1 MRGRRAGLNCC
12 SLQVPVML
20 TSIVEPNNLR
30 TVFNALSMTRDLLR
44 RLREDGAFLS
54 LARRS
59 LLPLPFEREAN
70 LPGDVFPSPEPLD
83 AGSLRGRKI
92 AIVASGGS
100 GATASLVGVQRAFE
114 EAGLT
119 PAAISAC
126 SGSVLFASLWAC
138 GLDAAAVARF
148 WLTLPR
154 SGYFDPDWRNVLH
167 ASGAAFRRWGGL
179 LSGSALEHSF
189 RALLGDR
196 RLGETRIPFS
206 AVVWNIDLNRVEY
219 VGTRYTPELPVA
231 VAARVGISIPIFV
244 EPVRIGSHLYG
255 DGGVVDIFPVRPV
268 LDERPDVIIGL
279 NSYLPQDFG
288 GEDLSGWRDRT
299 FGILRASGQLRWSG
313 MLALAREQAR
323 LAGDRLVL
331 LHPVPYSQVR
341 GARFYETFLDR
352 TSWPSY
358 MLAGRQTAREALLR
372 SRTAFAASRATV
384 AA

>member
-1 MRGRRAGLNCC
+1 
-12 SLQVPVML
+12 ML

-30 TVFNALSMTRDLLR
+30 TVFNGLSMTRDLLR
-44 RLREDGAFLS
+44 RLREDGAFVS
-54 LARRS
+54 HIRRA
-59 LLPLPFEREAN
+59 LLPLPFERETK
-70 LPGDVFPSPEPLD
+70 LPADVFPPPEPLEV
-83 AGSLRGRKI
+83 ASLRGGKI

-100 GATASLVGVQRAFE
+100 GATASLAGVQRAFE
-114 EAGLT
+114 EASLV

-126 SGSVLFASLWAC
+126 SGAVLFASLWAC

-148 WLTLPR
+148 WLSLPR
-154 SGYFDPDWRNVLH
+154 NGYVDPDWRNVLR
-167 ASGAAFRRWGGL
+167 AGGAAFRRWGGL
-179 LSGSALEHSF
+179 LSGGALEQSF

-219 VGTRYTPELPVA
+219 IGTRFTPDLPVA

-268 LDERPDVIIGL
+268 LDQRPDVIIGL
-279 NSYLPQDFG
+279 NCYLPEAFA

-299 FGILRASGQLRWSG
+299 FGILRASEQLRWSG
-313 MLALAREQAR
+313 MLALAREQAL
-323 LAGDRLVL
+323 LAGDRLLL

-358 MLAGRQTAREALLR
+358 MLAGRQTARGTLLR
-372 SRTAFAASRATV
+372 SRTYAAASGATV

>member
-1 MRGRRAGLNCC
+1 
-12 SLQVPVML
+12 ML

-30 TVFNALSMTRDLLR
+30 TVFSGLSMARHLLR

-54 LARRS
+54 HARRA
-59 LLPLPFEREAN
+59 LLPMPFERETKLSA
-70 LPGDVFPSPEPLD
+70 DVFPPLEPID
-83 AGSLRGRKI
+83 VASLRGRKI

-114 EAGLT
+114 EAGLV

-126 SGSVLFASLWAC
+126 SGAVLFASLWAC
-138 GLDAAAVARF
+138 GVDAAAVARF

-154 SGYFDPDWRNVLH
+154 SGYVDPDWRNVLH
-167 ASGAAFRRWGGL
+167 AGGAAFRRWGGL
-179 LSGSALEHSF
+179 LSGNALEHSF

-219 VGTRYTPELPVA
+219 IGTRSTPDLPVA

-244 EPVRIGSHLYG
+244 EPVRLGSHLYG

-268 LDERPDVIIGL
+268 LDEQPEVIIGL
-279 NSYLPQDFG
+279 NCYLPEGFA
-288 GEDLSGWRDRT
+288 GEDHSGWRDRT
-299 FGILRASGQLRWSG
+299 FGILRASEQLRWSG

-323 LAGDRLVL
+323 LAGERLLL

-341 GARFYETFLDR
+341 GAQFYETFLDR
-352 TSWPSY
+352 SRWPSF
-358 MLAGRQTAREALLR
+358 MLAGRTTAREALLR
-372 SRTAFAASRATV
+372 SHTVSLNDADGVAASRTRGRA
-384 AA
+384 